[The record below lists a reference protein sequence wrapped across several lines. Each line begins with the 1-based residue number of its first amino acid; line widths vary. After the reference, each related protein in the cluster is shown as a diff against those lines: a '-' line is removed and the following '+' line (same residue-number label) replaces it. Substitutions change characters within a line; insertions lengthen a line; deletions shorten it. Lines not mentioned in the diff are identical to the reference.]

1 MFGFYPALIVEA
13 AATTYIKAWQE
24 MGGEVLGVIGRVGLR
39 PRRTVQ
45 QEAGGQLS
53 CWETRYDAD
62 L

>member
-53 CWETRYDAD
+53 C
-62 L
+62 